1 MELTNLRS
9 NNPSVRCIKSAASSE
24 PKMNQSM
31 RQLLVALCLL
41 TVFLSANSSAGDPP
55 KWLSEVAIPPRST
68 KDASI
73 TRTVPAFTD
82 AAQLL
87 QYQRYTLAEWS
98 RFLGAYEHQAGSPVK
113 YSVLEKVEHEP
124 GIVRWLIEYETE
136 PGQQVQAF
144 LLMPAEIKT
153 KQPAVVV
160 FHSTVENSLFQPVG
174 LSGKENP
181 TVGEAEMRK
190 AYALHLARQGYV
202 TLSPR
207 NYLWPKNLGIAAKE
221 QAAAFHKR
229 NSDRTGMARM
239 LLDALRA
246 VDLLC
251 SLDQVD
257 SNRIGAIGHSL
268 GAKEVLYLAAF
279 DPRVIATVS
288 CEGGLGIN
296 QSNWDA
302 PWYLG
307 AGCVKSDFDLN
318 HHQLVAAIA
327 PRAFLLIGG
336 QSADGDASLPLLQEA
351 HQSYRTTGN
360 PDHLGF
366 YNHRQGHVVTEES
379 LQRSL
384 DWLNWKLK

>member
-1 MELTNLRS
+1 
-9 NNPSVRCIKSAASSE
+9 
-24 PKMNQSM
+24 MNQPI
-31 RQLLVALCLL
+31 RQLLITLCLS
-41 TVFLSANSSAGDPP
+41 TVLLSAGALAGDPP
-55 KWLSEVAIPPRST
+55 KWLNEVAIQPSSA
-68 KDASI
+68 KDSSI
-73 TRTVPAFTD
+73 TRSIPAFAN
-82 AAQLL
+82 AAQLQ
-87 QYQRYTLAEWS
+87 QYQRDTLTEWS
-98 RFLGAYEHQAGSPVK
+98 RFLGAYENHVASPVN

-124 GIVRWLIEYETE
+124 GIDRWLVEYETE
-136 PGQQVQAF
+136 PGQMVQAF
-144 LLMPAEIKT
+144 LLMPADNKA
-153 KQPAVVV
+153 KLPGVVV

-181 TVGEAEMRK
+181 AVGEAEMRK

-207 NYLWPKNLGIAAKE
+207 NYLWPKNIGIAAKE

-229 NSDRTGMARM
+229 NPDRTGMARM
-239 LLDALRA
+239 LLDAVRS

-257 SNRIGAIGHSL
+257 STRIGAIGHSL

-288 CEGGLGIN
+288 CEGGLGIG

-327 PRAFLLIGG
+327 PRSFLLIGG
-336 QSADGDASLPLLQEA
+336 QSADGEASLPLLQEA
-351 HQSYRTTGN
+351 LKAYTATSTPER
-360 PDHLGF
+360 LGF
-366 YNHRQGHVVTEES
+366 YNHRQGHVVTEEA

-384 DWLNWKLK
+384 DWLNWQLK